1 MMTFRPEWSAGQT
14 GSSGRL
20 GSSAQDILTDL
31 QAVRFKII
39 FACFKMVGLNQNN
52 IFRPGGNGGTTDS
65 NQFSA
70 AKRISGQSS
79 KHSALVN
86 YYFKKIEYITIVNYL

>member
-1 MMTFRPEWSAGQT
+1 
-14 GSSGRL
+14 
-20 GSSAQDILTDL
+20 
-31 QAVRFKII
+31 
-39 FACFKMVGLNQNN
+39 MVGLNQNN

-70 AKRISGQSS
+70 PKRISGQSS